1 MSPTLSK
8 FTPLSRQTWL
18 SLPCYLSPQLWQIPI
33 CWPTGYSPFSKSWML
48 LLDSFTLLSLCLLS
62 VNAST
67 CFYLSNKSNQKYQLK
82 YTKLPSTLLKAT
94 SQAKGTNINQIF
106 LFAPARSFCSLILL
120 SPSPKPLSRIL
131 SRADLSSEI
140 SYPINTLPSGR
151 SLKTHLLWLSYPN
164 STYQFKFLHQL
175 IPA

>member
-94 SQAKGTNINQIF
+94 SQAKGTKYQPNFPICSCQVLLFSNPLVPFSQASFQDFIQSRPFLWNILPNQYSAFRQI
-106 LFAPARSFCSLILL
+106 LENSFTLVKL
-120 SPSPKPLSRIL
+120 SQLYLSI
-131 SRADLSSEI
+131 
-140 SYPINTLPSGR
+140 
-151 SLKTHLLWLSYPN
+151 
-164 STYQFKFLHQL
+164 
-175 IPA
+175 